1 MKVRMANSGEYG
13 KGKFLE
19 QLEHFKMTAM
29 KLKSTETN
37 LANRDKRIKH
47 SEPINSKRKTCER
60 YLQNSA
66 FMQELYLS

>member
-37 LANRDKRIKH
+37 LANQDKRTKH
-47 SEPINSKRKTCER
+47 SEPINSRRKT
-60 YLQNSA
+60 
-66 FMQELYLS
+66 